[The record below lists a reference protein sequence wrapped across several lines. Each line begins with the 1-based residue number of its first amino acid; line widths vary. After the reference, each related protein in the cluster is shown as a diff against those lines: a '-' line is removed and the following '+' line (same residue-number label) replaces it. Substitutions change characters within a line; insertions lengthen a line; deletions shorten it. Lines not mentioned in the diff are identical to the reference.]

1 MNKSFRIVACPALI
15 ALVLTACQSDVK
27 PVADALAQDSTL
39 ALDVLSANQD
49 TALAADYGDRAT
61 EIDARIAAGLP
72 LHVPAAAAPEVS
84 EPQRGVSIPARVV
97 QNDDAP
103 ISVRPPVRRSNPSV
117 RRARSSAQSPQP
129 VRTVNAQ
136 RPTVDSRRVT
146 ANGQRT
152 TSLISSPSRAWLIL
166 PAGSELE
173 LEAGQRICSNTAM
186 AGDVFNATLTESV
199 MRANGTIIP
208 EGSSARAEVT
218 SVGPDANSKMSMRI
232 QSLLI
237 GGRTYQVS
245 SRVTYAEL
253 KKVRSGSGSAA
264 KVATGAAAGAVLGQV
279 LGRNTKSTVIGAAGG
294 AATGAV
300 LAGRSGRVAQCLPDG
315 GRITAEL
322 TEPLR
327 ILLSE

>member
-1 MNKSFRIVACPALI
+1 MNKLCRIVACPAVI
-15 ALVLTACQSDVK
+15 ALAFVFTACQSDVK

-39 ALDVLSANQD
+39 ALDILSANQD
-49 TALAADYGDRAT
+49 SALVMDSGDIA
-61 EIDARIAAGLP
+61 EQIDLTVASGLPLSVPASSAPTVVEPQRDTSPPARIA
-72 LHVPAAAAPEVS
+72 
-84 EPQRGVSIPARVV
+84 R
-97 QNDDAP
+97 NDRA
-103 ISVRPPVRRSNPSV
+103 PVR
-117 RRARSSAQSPQP
+117 
-129 VRTVNAQ
+129 VRTRPSPRAVETVNSQ
-136 RPTVDSRRVT
+136 RSTVDSRRVT

-166 PAGSELE
+166 PVGSELE

-208 EGSSARAEVT
+208 EGSSARGEVT
-218 SVGPDANSKMSMRI
+218 SVGPDANSKMAMRI

-245 SRVTYAEL
+245 SRVTYAEV
-253 KKVRSGSGSAA
+253 KRVRSGSGRAA

-294 AATGAV
+294 AVSGAV
-300 LAGRSGRVAQCLPDG
+300 LASRGGRVAQCLPDG